1 VDANLMGA
9 AAGDRHLHQVCLGGA
24 FEQGEATAGGQV
36 AGLGTSSG
44 TPNLAQLRM
53 FTAADC
59 GIY

>member
-1 VDANLMGA
+1 MGT

-24 FEQGEATAGGQV
+24 LEQGEATAGGQV

-53 FTAADC
+53 FTATDC

>member
-24 FEQGEATAGGQV
+24 FQQGEATAGGQV
-36 AGLGTSSG
+36 AGLGISG
-44 TPNLAQLRM
+44 STPDLAQLRM
-53 FTAADC
+53 FAATDC